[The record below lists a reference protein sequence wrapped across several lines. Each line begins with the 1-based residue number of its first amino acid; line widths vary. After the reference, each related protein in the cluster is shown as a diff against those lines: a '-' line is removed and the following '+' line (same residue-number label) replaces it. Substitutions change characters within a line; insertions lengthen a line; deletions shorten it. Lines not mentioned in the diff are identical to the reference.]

1 MSNMNNANKKEDDF
15 DKSKLPTTVKKLI
28 ELIFD
33 LKMMN
38 KQMIQIGYNTKKMP
52 LGKLSKK
59 SIEKGYEILNKLIAE
74 IKGKN
79 EKSLIDELSGEFY
92 TNIPH
97 DFGFIK
103 MINFSLNS

>member
-1 MSNMNNANKKEDDF
+1 MNSAAHANKKEDDF

-59 SIEKGYEILNKLIAE
+59 SIEKGYEILKKLLDE
-74 IKGKN
+74 IKGKHN
-79 EKSLIDELSGEFY
+79 KTKIDELSG
-92 TNIPH
+92 
-97 DFGFIK
+97 
-103 MINFSLNS
+103 